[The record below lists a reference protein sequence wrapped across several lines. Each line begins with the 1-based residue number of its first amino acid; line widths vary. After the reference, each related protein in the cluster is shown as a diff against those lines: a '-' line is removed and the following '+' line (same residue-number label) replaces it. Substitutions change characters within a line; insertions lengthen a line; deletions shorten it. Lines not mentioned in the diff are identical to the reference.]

1 MFERLIRAPDDH
13 KVPSSVLAVQRRM
26 RKDVCDLTREKLS
39 FWFWF
44 HRCVFFALFCFLY
57 ALQCRNCHMLSV
69 DFALRYYSDITSIE
83 DHETCWTKTIPGKV
97 ASSSFYK
104 GREVPGVA
112 SHIFLWTHSG
122 SQGKAEVGLSKI
134 NRQEADMA
142 IWLAYYLVQCGVPK
156 PSIVIL
162 TPYKGQL
169 MLIRK
174 QLLSDQSSTWLLSRD
189 PADVD
194 QIRLSTVDRFQG
206 DEGDVVIASLVS
218 WIVLAR
224 HFCIFL
230 RCFYLRNF
238 GKTYLILCHFIRWWM
253 STPRRLLS
261 SCRIEWLCSCLEQDL
276 ACISLEA
283 QKQRDS
289 ELGSK
294 DSVGISSEM
303 NRVKSWFTCRL
314 LTLTPESCEWASI
327 DCQGNTGYFE
337 NGKPEKHWQRTFEIL
352 QVSLREI
359 SRFEKF
365 LRSNASQPRSRS
377 LRPTARGTR
386 KFLLQKR
393 GWEDH
398 CHCAADNTR
407 RPPVPQPL
415 VTKID

>member
-1 MFERLIRAPDDH
+1 
-13 KVPSSVLAVQRRM
+13 
-26 RKDVCDLTREKLS
+26 
-39 FWFWF
+39 
-44 HRCVFFALFCFLY
+44 
-57 ALQCRNCHMLSV
+57 MLSV

-97 ASSSFYK
+97 ASGSFYK

-218 WIVLAR
+218 WQDI
-224 HFCIFL
+224 FCIFL

-238 GKTYLILCHFIRWWM
+238 GRLYIFHFMSLDQVVDERSKTPFVKLQNRMIV
-253 STPRRLLS
+253 LLS
-261 SCRIEWLCSCLEQDL
+261 RARLGMYI
-276 ACISLEA
+276 
-283 QKQRDS
+283 
-289 ELGSK
+289 LGS
-294 DSVGISSEM
+294 SEAE
-303 NRVKSWFTCRL
+303 RFR
-314 LTLTPESCEWASI
+314 
-327 DCQGNTGYFE
+327 TG
-337 NGKPEKHWQRTFEIL
+337 
-352 QVSLREI
+352 
-359 SRFEKF
+359 
-365 LRSNASQPRSRS
+365 
-377 LRPTARGTR
+377 
-386 KFLLQKR
+386 
-393 GWEDH
+393 
-398 CHCAADNTR
+398 
-407 RPPVPQPL
+407 
-415 VTKID
+415 

>member
-1 MFERLIRAPDDH
+1 MF
-13 KVPSSVLAVQRRM
+13 
-26 RKDVCDLTREKLS
+26 
-39 FWFWF
+39 
-44 HRCVFFALFCFLY
+44 FFDLFCFLY

-97 ASSSFYK
+97 ASGSFYK

-218 WIVLAR
+218 WQDIFAF
-224 HFCIFL
+224 FCDVFTSEILEDF
-230 RCFYLRNF
+230 
-238 GKTYLILCHFIRWWM
+238 TYLILCHFIRWWM

-261 SCRIEWLCSCLEQDL
+261 SCRIE
-276 ACISLEA
+276 
-283 QKQRDS
+283 
-289 ELGSK
+289 
-294 DSVGISSEM
+294 
-303 NRVKSWFTCRL
+303 
-314 LTLTPESCEWASI
+314 
-327 DCQGNTGYFE
+327 
-337 NGKPEKHWQRTFEIL
+337 
-352 QVSLREI
+352 
-359 SRFEKF
+359 
-365 LRSNASQPRSRS
+365 
-377 LRPTARGTR
+377 
-386 KFLLQKR
+386 
-393 GWEDH
+393 
-398 CHCAADNTR
+398 
-407 RPPVPQPL
+407 
-415 VTKID
+415 